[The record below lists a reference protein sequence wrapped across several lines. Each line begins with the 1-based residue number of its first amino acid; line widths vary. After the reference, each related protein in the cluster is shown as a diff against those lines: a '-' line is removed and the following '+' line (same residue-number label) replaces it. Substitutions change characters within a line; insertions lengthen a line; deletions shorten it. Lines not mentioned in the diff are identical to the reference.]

1 MASLA
6 AGLLAGEPQEVAA
19 GQVTRALYTIGQ
31 TAFLFLFFLFFMS
44 VLAVLHCPLV
54 EREEHFVRKVFTWCS
69 KNVTVAILTPWLLW
83 ASHMTSTSPLLWS
96 EWAFLF

>member
-19 GQVTRALYTIGQ
+19 GQVTRALYMIGQ
-31 TAFLFLFFLFFMS
+31 TAFLFS
-44 VLAVLHCPLV
+44 KSISAVLRCLLV
-54 EREEHFVRKVFTWCS
+54 EREEHLIWKVFTWCS
-69 KNVTVAILTPWLLW
+69 AKNVTVAILTPWLLW
-83 ASHMTSTSPLLWS
+83 ANRMPSTSPLLWS